1 VRILLFTGKGG
12 VGKTTTAAAT
22 ALRCADDGHRTLVL
36 STDPAH
42 SLADAFGLPL
52 GDRPELLTGSL
63 WGQQLDA
70 RARME
75 SSWSEI
81 REWLL
86 EVFAWAGV
94 KGIEAEELAV
104 IPGLDE
110 IFALADLADHAEEGA
125 WDVIVVDCAPT
136 AETLRLLSLPDVA
149 GWYMDRLFPVSRRL
163 NRVVAPVLG
172 RVTSLPM
179 AGDEVFGATRGVYER
194 LEVVKGLLADPE
206 TASVRLVVTPERMV
220 IAEARRTATYL
231 ALFGYGVDAVVA
243 NRVLPDAIADPWFDR
258 WKTAQAEHLRT
269 IHEGFAPVP
278 VLTVDLAPEEPL
290 GVEGLRRFA
299 TELYGDTDAAAV
311 HHRGET
317 MRVETVDGAHCL
329 VLALPFGE
337 RGEVDLGRR
346 DDELMV
352 SVGPYRRAVVLPDSL
367 RRRDV
372 ASARLRDGELVVEF
386 S

>member
-1 VRILLFTGKGG
+1 
-12 VGKTTTAAAT
+12 
-22 ALRCADDGHRTLVL
+22 
-36 STDPAH
+36 
-42 SLADAFGLPL
+42 
-52 GDRPELLTGSL
+52 
-63 WGQQLDA
+63 
-70 RARME
+70 
-75 SSWSEI
+75 
-81 REWLL
+81 
-86 EVFAWAGV
+86 
-94 KGIEAEELAV
+94 
-104 IPGLDE
+104 
-110 IFALADLADHAEEGA
+110 
-125 WDVIVVDCAPT
+125 
-136 AETLRLLSLPDVA
+136 
-149 GWYMDRLFPVSRRL
+149 
-163 NRVVAPVLG
+163 LG

-194 LEVVKGLLADPE
+194 LQVVKELLADPE
-206 TASVRLVVTPERMV
+206 TASVRLVVNPERMV

-258 WKTAQAEHLRT
+258 WKEAQAGHMAT

-278 VLTVDLAPEEPL
+278 VLTVELAPEEPL

-299 TELYGDTDAAAV
+299 AELYGDTDAAAV

-329 VLALPFGE
+329 VLVLPFGE
-337 RGEVDLGRR
+337 RGEVDLARR
-346 DDELMV
+346 EDELMI

-372 ASARLRDGELVVEF
+372 VAARLREGELVVEF